1 MRPDFAEIY
10 AHARRLG
17 LLVTVF
23 CNGTLVNDA
32 TVDQFRRF
40 PPQMVEISLY
50 GSRAPTHDRV
60 TRAPGSF
67 ETTVDAI
74 GRLTAAGVRVG
85 LKTVLMTLNQ
95 LELESMRQLA
105 RRLDLPFRMDAAIM
119 PCLHRS
125 AQKPED
131 YRVDARCAVELEL
144 TDDATRESW
153 RRYAARIPPAPA
165 NDRLYQCG
173 AGRTNFAITPDGR
186 LSPCL
191 VMPQAGFELRDRN
204 FAAVWAHEIAQSI
217 ARPAPRDY
225 PCHRCAVRASCTA
238 CPATHR
244 LDTGS
249 EDVPADQSCASAH
262 RRWQLVQLAENDRT
276 MGTETL

>member
-1 MRPDFAEIY
+1 M
-10 AHARRLG
+10 
-17 LLVTVF
+17 TV
-23 CNGTLVNDA
+23 
-32 TVDQFRRF
+32 
-40 PPQMVEISLY
+40 
-50 GSRAPTHDRV
+50 
-60 TRAPGSF
+60 
-67 ETTVDAI
+67 
-74 GRLTAAGVRVG
+74 
-85 LKTVLMTLNQ
+85 NQ

-119 PCLHRS
+119 PCLHQS

-131 YRVDARCAVELEL
+131 YRVDARRAVELEL

-173 AGRTNFAITPDGR
+173 AGTTNFAITPDGK

-191 VMPQAGFELRDRN
+191 VMPQAGFELCDRT
-204 FAAVWAHEIAQSI
+204 FAAVWADEIVQSI
-217 ARPAPRDY
+217 ARPAPQNY
-225 PCHRCAVRASCTA
+225 PCHRCTVRASCTA

-244 LDTGS
+244 LDTGR
-249 EDVPADQSCASAH
+249 EDVPADQACASAH
-262 RRWQLVQLAENDRT
+262 HRWQLVRLAGNDRT